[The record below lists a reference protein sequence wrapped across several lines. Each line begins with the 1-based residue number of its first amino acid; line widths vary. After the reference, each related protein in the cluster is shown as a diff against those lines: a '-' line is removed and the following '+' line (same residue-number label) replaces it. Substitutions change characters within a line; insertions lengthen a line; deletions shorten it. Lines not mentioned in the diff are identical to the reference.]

1 MCAEIA
7 HNVWAKREA
16 GGKGEMTQMRGL
28 VSDMHAVIV
37 IRISHVLLFDMH
49 AVNVIRI
56 SHVFLFEKPIYN
68 FRNDSILQFT
78 LKKFVVVFSKVG
90 GLIDPV

>member
-1 MCAEIA
+1 
-7 HNVWAKREA
+7 
-16 GGKGEMTQMRGL
+16 MTQMRGL

-78 LKKFVVVFSKVG
+78 LKKNICGGVLNVG